1 MDMEKYAKQ
10 LMQGKNGAALQKL
23 TESDTGAKLAARF
36 DGAAIEKAAKNGDSK
51 ALAAILKNVLSTPEG
66 REFAAKVQKAVGGD
80 GR

>member
-23 TESDTGAKLAARF
+23 TQSDAGAKLAAKF
-36 DGAAIEKAAKNGDSK
+36 DGAAIEKAAKSGDAK
-51 ALAAILKNVLSTPEG
+51 ALSDILKSVLSTPEG
-66 REFAAKVQKAVGGD
+66 QNFAAQVKKAVGGD